1 MREALCAFGQRSRF
15 RKAFSVISIPPRSRS
30 NQRHIHWLELKPWLV
45 GIGSKCRF
53 RRLQPVPVVAL
64 GKIWFVMGTAR
75 FVTHGGTLRD
85 YPRQLQHVIELAR
98 EDDRGIGPVRAIA
111 QIDLPEA
118 LQQFD

>member
-30 NQRHIHWLELKPWLV
+30 NQRHIHRLELKPWLV
-45 GIGSKCRF
+45 GIGSKSCLRC
-53 RRLQPVPVVAL
+53 LQPVLVVAL

-85 YPRQLQHVIELAR
+85 T
-98 EDDRGIGPVRAIA
+98 RGYFHMVKVWAA
-111 QIDLPEA
+111 E
-118 LQQFD
+118 